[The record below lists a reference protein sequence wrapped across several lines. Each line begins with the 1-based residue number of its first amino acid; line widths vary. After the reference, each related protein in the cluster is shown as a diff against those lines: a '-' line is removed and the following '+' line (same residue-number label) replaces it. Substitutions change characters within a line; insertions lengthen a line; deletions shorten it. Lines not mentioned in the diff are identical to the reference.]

1 MISKME
7 TPMRRIYFLELEE
20 LHKEK
25 KIDDDNNWS
34 VSFITQDWMNSS
46 ISKNRDILKIDV
58 IVRWR
63 NLKGGLR
70 LEIIAK

>member
-1 MISKME
+1 MKSKME

-25 KIDDDNNWS
+25 KIDDVNNWN
-34 VSFITQDWMNSS
+34 VSFITQDWMSSS